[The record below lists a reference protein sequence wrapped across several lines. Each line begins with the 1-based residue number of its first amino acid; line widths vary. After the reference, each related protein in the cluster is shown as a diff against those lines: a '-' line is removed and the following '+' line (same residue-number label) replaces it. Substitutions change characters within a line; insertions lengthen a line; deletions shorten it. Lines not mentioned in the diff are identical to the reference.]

1 MPKFSKTSEER
12 LRTCHPD
19 IVAVCRELI
28 KQYDFSVLCGR
39 RNKEEQ
45 ELAFMNGNSK
55 LQYPKSKHNAIPSVA
70 IDIAP
75 YPINWDDLSR
85 FQEMWIRFDTLAKYF
100 KECGKI
106 TSDFEWGGNW
116 KTLKDYP
123 HIEIK
128 K

>member
-12 LRTCHPD
+12 LKTCHPD

-55 LQYPKSKHNAIPSVA
+55 LQYPNSKHNAIPSVA

>member
-12 LRTCHPD
+12 LKTCHPD

-28 KQYDFSVLCGR
+28 KQYDFSILCGR

-55 LQYPKSKHNAIPSVA
+55 LQYPNSKHNAIPSVA
-70 IDIAP
+70 IDIVP